1 MRKIAKRYLGINL
14 KECVFLGSG
23 YEGKVYLT
31 PNGHALKV
39 FKNKNN
45 CTAEYNILKKVE
57 GSEYFPKIIKKTKF
71 CILREYVSG
80 ENLKEY
86 IIKNGL
92 SKKLAINLINLV
104 QEFEKLN
111 FKKLDMRGAHI
122 FVQNNEKVKVIDPRK
137 SFKKK
142 VLIPFSLI
150 RDIDKSG
157 ALDDFMKVLVIERPD
172 LAILWI
178 NAFKRM

>member
-1 MRKIAKRYLGINL
+1 MRKISKRYFGISL
-14 KECVFLGSG
+14 KECVFLGKG

-39 FKNKNN
+39 FRNKSN
-45 CTAEYNILKKVE
+45 CAAEYNILKKVE
-57 GSEYFPKIIKKTKF
+57 GSKYFPKIIKKTKF

-80 ENLKEY
+80 EILKDY

-92 SKKLAINLINLV
+92 SKKLAINLIKLV
-104 QEFEKLN
+104 QEFQRLN

-122 FVQNNEKVKVIDPRK
+122 FVQNDESVKIIDPRK

-150 RDIDKSG
+150 GTIDKSG
-157 ALDDFMKVLVIERPD
+157 ALDDFMKILVIKRPD
-172 LAILWI
+172 LAILWMD
-178 NAFKRM
+178 AFKRM